1 MHVGSSRSQLEQT
14 SKELFD
20 KEMTEWRALIKA
32 GNWKMEVAK
41 LRQLLMG
48 HAPAGPKAAPAGLLD
63 PELAAVDVLL
73 SRIANAVMTTKEAR
87 SKACEQAGVN
97 TGAWSKKIAGSD
109 SLGNRVSKAMRSAK
123 ISLQKNSLKAG
134 GWNTLLNS

>member
-41 LRQLLMG
+41 QRQLLMG
-48 HAPAGPKAAPAGLLD
+48 HAPAGP
-63 PELAAVDVLL
+63 
-73 SRIANAVMTTKEAR
+73 R
-87 SKACEQAGVN
+87 
-97 TGAWSKKIAGSD
+97 AGS
-109 SLGNRVSKAMRSAK
+109 S
-123 ISLQKNSLKAG
+123 
-134 GWNTLLNS
+134 